1 MRRIVEEWFVEMIAP
16 LRPSCG
22 NVCGWDCVC
31 VWVKCYNAT
40 IYVPY
45 AVCCGTLRYA
55 MPSFFLGLCVEAA
68 RVRLH
73 AGISYFG
80 CAWKIGI
87 YYVYVVLCAWKNLR
101 WRKLVIFEVLICCC
115 SRNYNNC
122 RWSRESWLS
131 LCVRLLATLILEC
144 LALAA
149 YNREMWIHER
159 TRFMLYFISD
169 HYNNKGS
176 VGMTAVIRS
185 GMRCFLAVRKKF
197 EGLSILPIEM
207 VCWLSRVNESWL
219 RRWEGSVAKLWLRGQ
234 TLCWCQISDHCWE
247 LQFSEWK
254 IYVSTSFLYTE
265 KYFAS
270 NFHYLFEKTGTIQDL

>member
-1 MRRIVEEWFVEMIAP
+1 MCVDETVYVCEWSVTTRLYMCHMR
-16 LRPSCG
+16 
-22 NVCGWDCVC
+22 
-31 VWVKCYNAT
+31 
-40 IYVPY
+40 Y
-45 AVCCGTLRYA
+45 AVARCG
-55 MPSFFLGLCVEAA
+55 MPCPHFFLGLCVEAA

-159 TRFMLYFISD
+159 TKFMLYF
-169 HYNNKGS
+169 GP
-176 VGMTAVIRS
+176 
-185 GMRCFLAVRKKF
+185 L
-197 EGLSILPIEM
+197 
-207 VCWLSRVNESWL
+207 
-219 RRWEGSVAKLWLRGQ
+219 
-234 TLCWCQISDHCWE
+234 
-247 LQFSEWK
+247 
-254 IYVSTSFLYTE
+254 
-265 KYFAS
+265 
-270 NFHYLFEKTGTIQDL
+270 